1 MDYLF
6 EWLPLIIAIV
16 VVTTVLMTLRWLVLM
31 KYQELTADQR
41 LPRHLI
47 MVIAILVGV
56 ITITLT
62 LPVSDSARNQ
72 ILALI
77 GVLVSGVI
85 AFSSTTI
92 VANLMAGLVLKF
104 NRPFRTGDFIRC
116 NEYFGRVSEKGL
128 LDTEIQTEQ
137 RDLIAIANSYLV
149 NNPVT
154 VIRSSG
160 TLITANVSIGYDV
173 HHTKVTT
180 ALEQA
185 AINAGLEEGFSQV
198 LELGDFSISYRV
210 SGLLKDVKSLVT
222 AKSKLH
228 KAILDEL
235 HNSDIEILSPNYV
248 AQRPTDPKQRF
259 LAVHQQSK
267 SDIDKANQ
275 EDEQGHESVAFDKAE
290 QAEKQEQTLQSLQ
303 DKIVKIREDLA
314 SADKEQKRALNEKLE
329 TALARLEALKTLA
342 NGKNDSE

>member
-1 MDYLF
+1 MNYLY
-6 EWLPLIIAIV
+6 EWLPMIIAIV
-16 VVTTVLMTLRWLVLM
+16 IVTVVLLSLRWLVLI
-31 KYQELTADQR
+31 KYQELTAEQR
-41 LPRHLI
+41 LPRHFI
-47 MVIAILVGV
+47 MVIAILIGV

-62 LPVSDSARNQ
+62 LPVSDSTRNQ

-92 VANLMAGLVLKF
+92 VSNLMAGLVLKF

-160 TLITANVSIGYDV
+160 TLITASVSIGYDV
-173 HHTKVTT
+173 HHSKVTT

-185 AINAGLEEGFSQV
+185 ALNAGLDEGFAQV
-198 LELGDFSISYRV
+198 MALGDFSISYRI
-210 SGLLKDVKSLVT
+210 SGLLTDIKSLVT

-235 HNSDIEILSPNYV
+235 HQNDIEILSPNYV
-248 AQRPTDPKQRF
+248 AQRPTDPTQRY
-259 LAVHQQSK
+259 LAQKPVSNCAPK
-267 SDIDKANQ
+267 TKDQ
-275 EDEQGHESVAFDKAE
+275 EHEQGHESVAFDKAE
-290 QAEKQEQTLQSLQ
+290 QAEKQELTLQELQ
-303 DKIVKIREDLA
+303 DRIVQIREKITTADKAEKPPLEQKLVAALANLEEVKI
-314 SADKEQKRALNEKLE
+314 
-329 TALARLEALKTLA
+329 EANAK
-342 NGKNDSE
+342 KNQD

>member
-1 MDYLF
+1 MNYLL
-6 EWLPLIIAIV
+6 EWLPLIVTIIIV
-16 VVTTVLMTLRWLVLM
+16 VSVLMTMRWVVLI
-31 KYQELTADQR
+31 KYQELTAEQR
-41 LPRHLI
+41 LPRHFI

-62 LPVSDSARNQ
+62 LPVSDSTRNQ

-92 VANLMAGLVLKF
+92 VSNLMAGLVLKF
-104 NRPFRTGDFIRC
+104 NKPFRTGDFIRC
-116 NEYFGRVSEKGL
+116 NEHFGRVSEKGL
-128 LDTEIQTEQ
+128 LDTEIQTEH

-173 HHTKVTT
+173 HHSDVTK

-185 AINAGLEEGFSQV
+185 AINAGLDEGFSQV
-198 LELGDFSISYRV
+198 MELGDFSISYRV
-210 SGLLKDVKSLVT
+210 SGLLTEIKSLVT

-235 HNSDIEILSPNYV
+235 HNNDIEILSPNYV

-259 LAVHQQSK
+259 IAVNRQSK
-267 SDIDKANQ
+267 EDVAQ
-275 EDEQGHESVAFDKAE
+275 EGEQGQESIAFDKAE
-290 QAEKQEQTLQSLQ
+290 KAEQQELGMQQLQEQVIQ
-303 DKIVKIREDLA
+303 IREKIAAASKEDKPALEKKLEGALA
-314 SADKEQKRALNEKLE
+314 KLEKLKI
-329 TALARLEALKTLA
+329 AP
-342 NGKNDSE
+342 NSEE